1 MGGSSTFIFSGNFRP
16 FNTDLR
22 IVPGHAAF
30 VSGMVEVRAF
40 VAELCY
46 IAEYQEAVGKAF
58 GNVKLFFVF
67 FRKLYAEPFAVGLA
81 VCPKVYSYIKDFS
94 FDDPDQF
101 ALGELLLIVEA
112 S

>member
-16 FNTDLR
+16 FNADFR
-22 IVPGHAAF
+22 IIPGHASF
-30 VSGMVEVRAF
+30 VTGMVEVRAF

-58 GNVKLFFVF
+58 GNVELLFVF
-67 FRKLYAEPFAVGLA
+67 FRKLYAEPFAVGFA
-81 VCPKVYSYIKDFS
+81 VGPKVYSYIKDFS

-101 ALGELLLIVEA
+101 ALGELFLVVKT